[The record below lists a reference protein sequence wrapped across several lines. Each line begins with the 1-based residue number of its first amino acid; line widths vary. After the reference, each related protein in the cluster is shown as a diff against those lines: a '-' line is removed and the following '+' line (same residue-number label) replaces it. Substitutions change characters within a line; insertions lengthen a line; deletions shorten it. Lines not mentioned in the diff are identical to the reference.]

1 MSGIR
6 YRVLNDD
13 DLERI
18 VRREPGLARGYEKW
32 CPTCDNKGSYL
43 TTAGE
48 AECDCE
54 MQVALFKHYAAAGI
68 GTTFMRLDWSDYLGD
83 ERILSGLSK
92 YEENRAEFVRRGM
105 GIYLSGDV
113 GTGKTM
119 LANLVL
125 KDMIKAGYSCFAT
138 TFAQTIEMYTAGWSD
153 KDEKAYFQ
161 RKFLGS
167 QMLLLDDVGKEL
179 RNTKLSLSESTFD
192 SILRQRVTNGRP
204 TFITTNLDATD
215 LHEGYGAGILSLIR
229 EQSLEEVVTGEDY
242 RPKANEIK
250 VDEVL
255 KGVTRQIV

>member
-1 MSGIR
+1 VSDIR
-6 YRVLNDD
+6 YRVLGDD

-32 CPTCDNKGSYL
+32 CPTCDKKGFYL
-43 TTAGE
+43 TPTGE
-48 AECDCE
+48 VECDCE
-54 MQVALFKHYAAAGI
+54 LQVALFKLYSAAGI

-83 ERILSGLSK
+83 ERILAGLAK
-92 YEENRAEFVRRGM
+92 YEENRPEFVRRGM

-125 KDMIKAGYSCFAT
+125 KDMIKVGYSCFAT

-153 KDEKAYFQ
+153 KDDKAYFQ

-215 LHEGYGAGILSLIR
+215 LREGYGAGILSLIR
-229 EQSLEEVVTGEDY
+229 EQSLEEVITGEDY

-250 VDEVL
+250 VNEVL
-255 KGVTRQIV
+255 EKVTRPIV